1 MDLAVLQYS
10 YWVYSSKIVI
20 RVKDYIKNLYL
31 DQLMC
36 DQFRVDM
43 MSIRSE
49 LITPVYMDL
58 DF

>member
-31 DQLMC
+31 DQLIC